1 VKLFTCELGFK
12 KTNGVLFKFL
22 NQKLLSAKASHIP
35 SSVFSLFHWNVKKC
49 VFNMLGLGWFRM
61 KKQISAFS
69 EFCNVGA
76 RPVYA
81 LSFSNS
87 AGKASCLLVNI

>member
-1 VKLFTCELGFK
+1 
-12 KTNGVLFKFL
+12 
-22 NQKLLSAKASHIP
+22 
-35 SSVFSLFHWNVKKC
+35 
-49 VFNMLGLGWFRM
+49 M
-61 KKQISAFS
+61 KEQNSAFS

-87 AGKASCLLVNI
+87 AGSILEEEEEEEEDVVVFNDTVEGPWAPAVKPGRVTQA